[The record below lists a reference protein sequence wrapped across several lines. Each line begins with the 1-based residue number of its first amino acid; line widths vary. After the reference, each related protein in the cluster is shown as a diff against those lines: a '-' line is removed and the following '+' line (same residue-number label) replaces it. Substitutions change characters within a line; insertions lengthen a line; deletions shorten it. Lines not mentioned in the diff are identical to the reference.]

1 MNSLLLLATGFV
13 FGLKH
18 ALEADHL
25 IAINAVVGLSG
36 IALGASI
43 IFESYKML

>member
-18 ALEADHL
+18 ALE
-25 IAINAVVGLSG
+25 VVGLSG